1 MQSAAG
7 RVEHVNVATTSVT
20 NERRIGRR
28 WPSSGLAVGW
38 DLQRAGGIRRHR
50 VRARDGLV
58 LDVSVSGA
66 AILAPVDDDLVAGRL
81 LAVGHG
87 HHVGHVLIRRVLR
100 SDRRDQAI
108 YGVQFIDAPTG
119 LVEGLIAQASADPT
133 PEAPHPYEGLW
144 SLAG

>member
-1 MQSAAG
+1 VARP
-7 RVEHVNVATTSVT
+7 RVEQSSVATTSVT

-50 VRARDGLV
+50 VRARDGVV

-66 AILAPVDDDLVAGRL
+66 AILAPIDDDLVAGRL

-87 HHVGHVLIRRVLR
+87 RHIGHVLIRRVQR
-100 SDRRDQAI
+100 SDRRDHAI
-108 YGVQFIDAPTG
+108 YGVQFIDAPAG
-119 LVEGLIAQASADPT
+119 LVETLIELAAADPA
-133 PEAPHPYEGLW
+133 PRAPHPYEGLW
-144 SLAG
+144 SLAC